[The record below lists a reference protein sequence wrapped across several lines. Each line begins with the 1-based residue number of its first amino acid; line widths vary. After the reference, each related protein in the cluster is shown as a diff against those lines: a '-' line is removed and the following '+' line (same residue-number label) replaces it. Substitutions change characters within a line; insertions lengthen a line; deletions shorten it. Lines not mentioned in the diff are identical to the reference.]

1 MMTISG
7 GELLLDLLEACGVE
21 YIFCSP
27 GTEWTP
33 VWEGL
38 LRRQGQANNALKYIN
53 CRHEMLA
60 ISMAMGYAE
69 VSGRLPAVLLHASVG
84 ALSGALAMR
93 NAYVARV
100 PIIIFSGETC
110 EHCGDDEV
118 RPQGWHWLGLLSDIG
133 GPPALVKEYVKWSN
147 PVRSRDSLV
156 DSVSRGCQIAMTAP
170 RGPVF
175 LSVLTELLAESGEG
189 AKIARPYPVTP
200 PLGPRAKDLEE
211 VAAQL
216 ISSREPVIIA
226 EHAGKQ
232 PGAVG
237 KLTEL
242 AEMLSIPV
250 FESRLPYRSSFP
262 KSSPLY
268 MGSDTAEALRQA
280 DTVFVVGGL
289 TPWYPPSAG
298 PRDDARIIMLDEA
311 PLHERLPYWGYRA
324 DLSITADIEP
334 TLAALVDIVRADI
347 ARRQQT
353 APLFPERRE
362 HWRARHEKMMEQSA
376 GEALAGREDRPI
388 ATRWFCH
395 TARKALPADAIILDE
410 TLTHTRFVHEYLAVP
425 GGYIK
430 SAYGGLGVGM
440 GEAAGVRLARP
451 DRPVVLMVGD
461 GAFNY
466 NPALAAL
473 GLYQEYR
480 LPVFVIILDNGGYG
494 AMKLGYRRFYPEGWA
509 ARRKTYLGVD
519 IAPAPDYVK
528 VAGAFGAYGKKLEDP
543 ADIEA
548 AIKRGLKQIA
558 QGRAALLDVILE
570 DLPPLMLPL
579 PPAGS

>member
-1 MMTISG
+1 MMTVTG

-38 LRRQGQANNALKYIN
+38 LKRQGQANTALKYIN

-60 ISMAMGYAE
+60 ISLAMGYAE
-69 VSGRLPAVLLHASVG
+69 ITGRLPAVLLHASVG

-93 NAYVARV
+93 NAYAARV
-100 PIIIFSGETC
+100 PVMIFSGETC
-110 EHCGDDEV
+110 EHCGDGEA
-118 RPQGWHWLGLLSDIG
+118 RPQGGHWLGLLSDIG

-147 PVRSRDSLV
+147 PVKSRDSLI
-156 DSVSRGCQIAMTAP
+156 DSVSRGAQIAMTAP

-175 LSVLTELLAESGEG
+175 LSIPTELLANSGGG
-189 AKIARPYPVTP
+189 AKIARPYPATP
-200 PLGPRAKDLEE
+200 TVAPRQQDLEE

-216 ISSREPVIIA
+216 IRSREPIIIA

-232 PGAVG
+232 PGAVE

-242 AEMLSIPV
+242 AELLSIPV
-250 FESRLPYRSSFP
+250 FESRLSYRSSFP

-268 MGSDTAEALRQA
+268 LGSDTAEAIKQA

-298 PRDDARIIMLDEA
+298 PRDKARIIMLDES
-311 PLHERLPYWGYRA
+311 PLHTRLPYWGYRA
-324 DLSITADIEP
+324 DLAITANIEP
-334 TLAALVDIVRADI
+334 TLAALVDIVHADI
-347 ARRQQT
+347 ARRKQT
-353 APLFPERRE
+353 APLFPERLE
-362 HWRARHEKMMEQSA
+362 HWRAKHDKMMEQSES
-376 GEALAGREDRPI
+376 EALAGRDDRPI

-395 TARKALPADAIILDE
+395 TTRKALPADAIILDE
-410 TLTHTRFVHEYLAVP
+410 TLTHTRLVQEYLAVP

-440 GEAAGVRLARP
+440 GEAAGVKLARP

-480 LPVFVIILDNGGYG
+480 LPVFVIILNNGGYDT
-494 AMKLGYRRFYPEGWA
+494 MKLGYRRFYPEGWA
-509 ARRKTYLGVD
+509 ARRNTYLGVD
-519 IAPAPDYVK
+519 IAPTPDYAK
-528 VAGAFGAYGKKLEDP
+528 VAGAFGAYGEKLEDP

-548 AIKRGLKQIA
+548 AIKRGLTQTA

-570 DLPPLMLPL
+570 ALSPIMLPL
-579 PPAGS
+579 PPAGG